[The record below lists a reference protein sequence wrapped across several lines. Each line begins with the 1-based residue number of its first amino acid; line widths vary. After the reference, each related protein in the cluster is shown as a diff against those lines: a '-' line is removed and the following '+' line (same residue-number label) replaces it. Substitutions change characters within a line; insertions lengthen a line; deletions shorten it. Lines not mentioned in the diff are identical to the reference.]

1 MPLTRI
7 CVRQTTIAA
16 AMSRAMYM
24 DRTADMKLCLMAT
37 MSIIWLMVI
46 FTTLTG
52 IIVTITAR
60 SPL

>member
-1 MPLTRI
+1 
-7 CVRQTTIAA
+7 
-16 AMSRAMYM
+16 MSRAMCM
-24 DRTADMKLCLMAT
+24 GRIADMKLCLMAT
-37 MSIIWLMVI
+37 ISIIWLMVI